1 MPDDMVMLNPVEGAP
16 LSMSESAAKRIAFLA
31 EQENDPNLMLR
42 VTVSGGGCAGFSYG
56 FAFDS
61 ECNEG
66 DVLIE
71 RLGVKMVTDATSLMY
86 LAGSE
91 IDYVEDMIGA
101 AFSIKNPNATSSCS
115 CGSSFSVG

>member
-31 EQENDPNLMLR
+31 EQEKDPNLMLR

>member
-1 MPDDMVMLNPVEGAP
+1 MPDDIANAPTSETAP
-16 LSMSESAAKRIAFLA
+16 LTMSESAAKRIAFLA
-31 EQENDPNLMLR
+31 EQEGEAGITLR

-56 FAFDS
+56 FAFDQ
-61 ECNEG
+61 ERHED

-71 RLGVKMVTDATSLMY
+71 RDGVSVVTDPTSLLY

-91 IDYVEDMIGA
+91 IDFVEDMIGA

-115 CGSSFSVG
+115 CGSSFAMG